1 MTHMPMGFYALLG
14 IGLLWV
20 GLLGFLGL
28 RSGSVRAAA
37 AHDLSHLR
45 AIEAFMAELLDRADE
60 LGLPSDL
67 EHDVAEIRN
76 LVVDVLDTGAPLT
89 AAEAQDLSDFLH
101 DLTLAL
107 PYLPE
112 ECPCLDPAQDDVVGQ
127 PARPQDVARFAELVG
142 LSLSASSLAARVD
155 EAIHDGQYALALA
168 SHDPSFSPDAPV
180 SPFDASGSALMGL

>member
-1 MTHMPMGFYALLG
+1 MTHMPMGFYGLLG
-14 IGLLWV
+14 AGLLWV

-28 RSGSVRAAA
+28 SRVRAASA
-37 AHDLSHLR
+37 ASHDLSHLK
-45 AIEAFMAELLDRADE
+45 AIEAFMAELLDRVDA

-67 EHDVAEIRN
+67 EHDIAEIRS

-112 ECPCLDPAQDDVVGQ
+112 ECPHLNPAQDDVVGQ
-127 PARPQDVARFAELVG
+127 PARPQDAARFAELVG
-142 LSLSASSLAARVD
+142 LSLSASSLAAGMD

-168 SHDPSFSPDAPV
+168 SHDPSFLPDAPV
-180 SPFDASGSALMGL
+180 SPFDAGGPAHMGV